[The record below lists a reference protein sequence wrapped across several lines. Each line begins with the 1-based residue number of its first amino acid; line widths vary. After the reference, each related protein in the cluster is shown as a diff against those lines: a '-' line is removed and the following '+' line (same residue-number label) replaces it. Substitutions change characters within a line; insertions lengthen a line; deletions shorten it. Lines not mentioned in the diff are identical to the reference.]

1 MPMCR
6 EKPGAVF
13 KRECRGMRSDVRENL
28 LNFIRKGVMLEES
41 QSKVDVDEGVKG
53 GVGISDGQISHALRS
68 LPRRLPPASLRSSLR
83 VMASREKQRRE
94 YGRTAIA
101 MDRLHM
107 FADNLMRPLALP
119 FAGGVFSTVILFS
132 MWLGPMYSVRAST
145 SSDVPTILTTEATVK
160 VTAPIA
166 SAGDATVD
174 VTVDGEGR
182 MIGYTVLSGDVDQ
195 DEALRRSIESVLL
208 MTRFTP
214 ATAFGQPVS
223 GRIRLSLHSSHI
235 DVKG

>member
-1 MPMCR
+1 MRAAKAADCR
-6 EKPGAVF
+6 ESAV
-13 KRECRGMRSDVRENL
+13 GMRRDINTDGFTRKDVSGNDVGLNAMMKDENL
-28 LNFIRKGVMLEES
+28 SQMLR
-41 QSKVDVDEGVKG
+41 
-53 GVGISDGQISHALRS
+53 A
-68 LPRRLPPASLRSSLR
+68 LPRRLPPPAFRSSLR
-83 VMASREKQRRE
+83 VVASRERQRRT
-94 YGRTAIA
+94 YGRTATA
-101 MDRLHM
+101 MDRLRL

-132 MWLGPMYSVRAST
+132 MWLGPMYPVRAS
-145 SSDVPTILTTEATVK
+145 SNFDVPTILTTEATVK

-166 SAGDATVD
+166 SSGDATVD

-182 MIGYTVLSGDVDQ
+182 MIGYTVLSGDVSQ

-223 GRIRLSLHSSHI
+223 GRIRISLHSSHI